1 MKLNGKI
8 TILKQISSGENISVF
23 KNKDI
28 SVTVEQTPIAEST
41 EDEEGSDIKAVIIIK
56 TRNGEKKFNMLGYC
70 GV

>member
-1 MKLNGKI
+1 M
-8 TILKQISSGENISVF
+8 KQISSGKNTSIF
-23 KNKDI
+23 KNRDI

-56 TRNGEKKFNMLGYC
+56 TRNSEKKFNMLGYC